1 VGALNGKSAIVT
13 AASSGIGLAIAKR
26 FSAEGASIVAVGRS
40 RERLENALAGL
51 PPNQVA
57 VVDGDVVEE
66 ETVSRSISAARERF
80 GGLDILVNGV
90 GQASFADVVA
100 TSREEWDAVIRTN
113 LTSAFL
119 FCQAAVVAMRER
131 GGGAIIQISSLQGV
145 RGDYGSVAYAS
156 TKAALNNLTRAMA
169 LDHGVDGI
177 RVNAVAP
184 GLIETPRTV
193 AVPDARRVAI
203 ARSTPLRRTGSPE
216 EVASAVAFLAS
227 QDASYIT
234 GVILPVDGGRLATVG
249 SPPPNPG

>member
-1 VGALNGKSAIVT
+1 LGVLTGKSTVVT
-13 AASSGIGLAIAKR
+13 AASSGIGLAITQR
-26 FSAEGASIVAVGRS
+26 FLAEGASVVAVGRS
-40 RERLENALAGL
+40 RERLEEALDGVSPDQIVL
-51 PPNQVA
+51 
-57 VVDGDVVEE
+57 VDGDVVED
-66 ETVSRSISAARERF
+66 ETARRSIGAARERF

-100 TSREEWDAVIRTN
+100 TTREQWDAVVNTN

-119 FCQAAVVAMRER
+119 FSRAAVVAMRER

-145 RGDYGSVAYAS
+145 RGDYGSAAYAS

-184 GLIETPRTV
+184 GFIETPRTA
-193 AVPDARRVAI
+193 AVPDARRDAI
-203 ARSTPLRRTGSPE
+203 AQATPLRRTGLPE

-227 QDASYIT
+227 EDASYIT

-249 SPPPNPG
+249 SLPPS

>member
-1 VGALNGKSAIVT
+1 
-13 AASSGIGLAIAKR
+13 
-26 FSAEGASIVAVGRS
+26 
-40 RERLENALAGL
+40 
-51 PPNQVA
+51 
-57 VVDGDVVEE
+57 
-66 ETVSRSISAARERF
+66 VSRSIAAARERF
-80 GGLDILVNGV
+80 GGLDVLVNGV
-90 GQASFADVVA
+90 GQASFGDVVA
-100 TSREEWDAVIRTN
+100 TTREQWDAVINTN

-119 FCQAAVVAMRER
+119 FSRAAVVAMRER

-184 GLIETPRTV
+184 GFIDTPRT
-193 AVPDARRVAI
+193 ALVPDARRVAI
-203 ARSTPLRRTGSPE
+203 TQATPLRRTGLPE

-227 QDASYIT
+227 DEASYIT

-249 SPPPNPG
+249 SPPPVSG